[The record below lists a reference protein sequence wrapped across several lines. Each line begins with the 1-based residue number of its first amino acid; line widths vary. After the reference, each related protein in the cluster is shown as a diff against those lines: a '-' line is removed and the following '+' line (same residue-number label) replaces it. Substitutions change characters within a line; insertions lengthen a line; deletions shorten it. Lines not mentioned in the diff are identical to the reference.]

1 MPIYKYKNSKGQ
13 VMYYLK
19 VSYKGKQYLKRGF
32 ASKKDAREYEL
43 NFIDNYQNNKLEK
56 RNVTFKFASEQFLKK
71 YKTRCKLS
79 SFDVKFRRIHFHL
92 ISYFGLKRVNEI
104 TLNDFQSFIE
114 LKLKENLN
122 ATYINKLICDFKQI
136 LIFSKDYLSCQ
147 NDIYLKIDKLND
159 YLIKKNIEYLS
170 IEDIKKFLSV
180 IPSSDYKMMFIV
192 FALMLLVYLVQ
203 MGCTWIRIKWGHILG
218 VWIEN
223 DMRRDIFSH
232 LQVLSFSYYDKTK
245 TGTLMSRIT
254 NDLFNIAEVAH
265 HCPEDFLIS
274 ILTIAAA
281 YVAMFSFSVPLAL
294 VTLIPLPIMLIYGV
308 IYNGRLK
315 RKNRAVRRTV
325 ADIAVDVENSI
336 QGIREVKGY
345 SQEKFQEKKFDKS
358 NNRLKETREKY
369 YAVMAAYQSGISFM
383 REMYYFITVVGGVL
397 LISRGTV
404 SVSDLVSFILF
415 VSVVLPPID
424 RLINFTEQFSQGVA
438 SFERFVEVME
448 TEPEIKDDE
457 DAVELKVTDAEIAF
471 DDVSFSYTHDGEE
484 KTIKNLC
491 LTIPGGSHVALVG
504 ESGAGKSTIANL
516 LARFYELDGGR
527 ITIDG
532 TDIAHVSQKSLH
544 EAIGFVRQDVFLFDA
559 SIRENLRYGKSD
571 ASDEELYVALEKA
584 NLLDFVKSLP
594 NGLDTEVGERGTRL
608 SGGQKQR
615 LSIARCFLK
624 NPPIIVFDEAT
635 SSLDTESEA
644 LIEESFLKLR
654 SGRTSIVIAHRLS
667 TVIDSDIIFVIDD
680 GKLSEV
686 GNHQSLM
693 EKGGIYSRLYKKGS
707 NA

>member
-1 MPIYKYKNSKGQ
+1 MRL
-13 VMYYLK
+13 LK
-19 VSYKGKQYLKRGF
+19 LF
-32 ASKKDAREYEL
+32 ASYYKPYKKLFVLDMGAAAIASLLSVVFPSLTRYLL
-43 NFIDNYQNNKLEK
+43 N
-56 RNVTFKFASEQFLKK
+56 
-71 YKTRCKLS
+71 
-79 SFDVKFRRIHFHL
+79 
-92 ISYFGLKRVNEI
+92 
-104 TLNDFQSFIE
+104 
-114 LKLKENLN
+114 
-122 ATYINKLICDFKQI
+122 
-136 LIFSKDYLSCQ
+136 
-147 NDIYLKIDKLND
+147 
-159 YLIKKNIEYLS
+159 
-170 IEDIKKFLSV
+170 SV
-180 IPSSDYKMMFIV
+180 IPSSEYRMMLIIFLV
-192 FALMLLVYLVQ
+192 MLLVYLVQ
-203 MGCTWIRIKWGHILG
+203 MACTWIRIKWGHILG

-274 ILTIAAA
+274 ILTIVAA

-294 VTLIPLPIMLIYGV
+294 VTLIPLPIMLIYGI

-315 RKNRAVRRTV
+315 KKNRAVRRTV

-345 SQEKFQEKKFDKS
+345 SQEEFQEKKFDKS
-358 NNRLKETREKY
+358 NSRLKKTREKY

-383 REMYYFITVVGGVL
+383 REMYYFITVVGGVV
-397 LISRGTV
+397 LISLGTV
-404 SVSDLVSFILF
+404 TVSDLVSFILF

-448 TEPEIKDDE
+448 TEPEIKDE
-457 DAVELKVTDAEIAF
+457 PDAVPLKVEKGEIRYE
-471 DDVSFSYTHDGEE
+471 DVTFSYTHEGEK
-484 KTIKNLC
+484 KTINNLS
-491 LTIPGGSHVALVG
+491 LTIPGGKHVALVG
-504 ESGAGKSTIANL
+504 ESGAGKSTIASL
-516 LARFYELDGGR
+516 LARFYELDGGK

-532 TDIAHVSQKSLH
+532 MDISKVTQKSLH
-544 EAIGFVRQDVFLFDA
+544 DAIGFVRQDVFLFDA

-571 ASDEELYVALEKA
+571 ATDEELYIALDKA
-584 NLLDFVKSLP
+584 NLLEFVKSLP
-594 NGLDTEVGERGTRL
+594 QGLDTEVGERGTRL

-644 LIEESFLKLR
+644 LIEESFMKL
-654 SGRTSIVIAHRLS
+654 SAGRTTIVIAHRLS

-680 GKLSEV
+680 GVLGEV
-686 GNHQSLM
+686 GDHRSLM

-707 NA
+707 SV

>member
-1 MPIYKYKNSKGQ
+1 MK
-13 VMYYLK
+13 L
-19 VSYKGKQYLKRGF
+19 LRLF
-32 ASKKDAREYEL
+32 ASYYKPYKRLFALDMGAAAIASLLSVVFPSLTRYLL
-43 NFIDNYQNNKLEK
+43 N
-56 RNVTFKFASEQFLKK
+56 
-71 YKTRCKLS
+71 
-79 SFDVKFRRIHFHL
+79 
-92 ISYFGLKRVNEI
+92 
-104 TLNDFQSFIE
+104 
-114 LKLKENLN
+114 
-122 ATYINKLICDFKQI
+122 
-136 LIFSKDYLSCQ
+136 
-147 NDIYLKIDKLND
+147 
-159 YLIKKNIEYLS
+159 
-170 IEDIKKFLSV
+170 SV
-180 IPSSDYKMMFIV
+180 IPSSDYKMMFII

-624 NPPIIVFDEAT
+624 NSPIIVFDEAT

>member
-1 MPIYKYKNSKGQ
+1 MRL
-13 VMYYLK
+13 LK
-19 VSYKGKQYLKRGF
+19 LF
-32 ASKKDAREYEL
+32 ASYYKPYKKLFALDMGAAAIASLLSVVFPSLTRYLL
-43 NFIDNYQNNKLEK
+43 N
-56 RNVTFKFASEQFLKK
+56 
-71 YKTRCKLS
+71 
-79 SFDVKFRRIHFHL
+79 
-92 ISYFGLKRVNEI
+92 
-104 TLNDFQSFIE
+104 
-114 LKLKENLN
+114 
-122 ATYINKLICDFKQI
+122 
-136 LIFSKDYLSCQ
+136 
-147 NDIYLKIDKLND
+147 
-159 YLIKKNIEYLS
+159 
-170 IEDIKKFLSV
+170 SV
-180 IPSSDYKMMFIV
+180 IPSSEYRMMLIIFLV
-192 FALMLLVYLVQ
+192 MLLVYLVQ
-203 MGCTWIRIKWGHILG
+203 MACTWIRIKWGHILG

-274 ILTIAAA
+274 ILTIVAA

-294 VTLIPLPIMLIYGV
+294 VTLIPLPIMLIYGI

-315 RKNRAVRRTV
+315 KKNRAVRRTV

-345 SQEKFQEKKFDKS
+345 SQEEFQEKKFDKS
-358 NNRLKETREKY
+358 NSRLKKTREKY

-383 REMYYFITVVGGVL
+383 REMYYFITVVGGVV
-397 LISRGTV
+397 LISLGTV
-404 SVSDLVSFILF
+404 TVSDLVSFILF

-448 TEPEIKDDE
+448 TEPEIKDE
-457 DAVELKVTDAEIAF
+457 PDAVPLKVEKGEIRYE
-471 DDVSFSYTHDGEE
+471 DVTFSYTHEGEK
-484 KTIKNLC
+484 KTINNLS
-491 LTIPGGSHVALVG
+491 LTIPGGKHVALVG
-504 ESGAGKSTIANL
+504 ESGAGKSTIASL
-516 LARFYELDGGR
+516 LARFYELDGGK
-527 ITIDG
+527 IMIDG
-532 TDIAHVSQKSLH
+532 MDISKVTQKSLH
-544 EAIGFVRQDVFLFDA
+544 DAIGFVRQDVFLFDA

-571 ASDEELYVALEKA
+571 ATDEELYIALDKA
-584 NLLDFVKSLP
+584 NLLEFVKSLP
-594 NGLDTEVGERGTRL
+594 QGLDTEVGERGTRL

-644 LIEESFLKLR
+644 LIEESFMKL
-654 SGRTSIVIAHRLS
+654 SAGRTTIVIAHRLS

-680 GKLSEV
+680 GVLGEV
-686 GNHQSLM
+686 GDHRSLM

-707 NA
+707 SV

>member
-1 MPIYKYKNSKGQ
+1 MRL
-13 VMYYLK
+13 LK
-19 VSYKGKQYLKRGF
+19 LF
-32 ASKKDAREYEL
+32 ASYYKPYKEL
-43 NFIDNYQNNKLEK
+43 
-56 RNVTFKFASEQFLKK
+56 FALDMGAAAIASLLSVVFPSL
-71 YKTRCKLS
+71 TRYL
-79 SFDVKFRRIHFHL
+79 
-92 ISYFGLKRVNEI
+92 
-104 TLNDFQSFIE
+104 LN
-114 LKLKENLN
+114 
-122 ATYINKLICDFKQI
+122 
-136 LIFSKDYLSCQ
+136 
-147 NDIYLKIDKLND
+147 
-159 YLIKKNIEYLS
+159 
-170 IEDIKKFLSV
+170 SV
-180 IPSSDYKMMFIV
+180 IPSSEYRMMLIIFLV
-192 FALMLLVYLVQ
+192 MLLVYLVQ
-203 MGCTWIRIKWGHILG
+203 MACTWIRIKWGHILG

-274 ILTIAAA
+274 ILTIVAA

-294 VTLIPLPIMLIYGV
+294 VTLIPLPIMLIYGI

-315 RKNRAVRRTV
+315 KKNRAVRRTV

-345 SQEKFQEKKFDKS
+345 SQEEFQEKKFDKS
-358 NNRLKETREKY
+358 NSRLKKTREKY

-383 REMYYFITVVGGVL
+383 REMYYFITVVGGVV
-397 LISRGTV
+397 LISLGTV
-404 SVSDLVSFILF
+404 TVSDLVSFILF

-448 TEPEIKDDE
+448 TEPEIKDE
-457 DAVELKVTDAEIAF
+457 PDAVPLKVEKGEIRYE
-471 DDVSFSYTHDGEE
+471 DVTFSYTHEGEK
-484 KTIKNLC
+484 KTINNLS
-491 LTIPGGSHVALVG
+491 LTIPGGKHVALVG
-504 ESGAGKSTIANL
+504 ESGAGKSTIASL
-516 LARFYELDGGR
+516 LARFYELDGGK

-532 TDIAHVSQKSLH
+532 MDISKVTQKSLH
-544 EAIGFVRQDVFLFDA
+544 DAIGFVRQDVFLFDA

-571 ASDEELYVALEKA
+571 ATDEELYIALDKA
-584 NLLDFVKSLP
+584 NLLEFVKSLP
-594 NGLDTEVGERGTRL
+594 QGLDTEVGERGTRL

-644 LIEESFLKLR
+644 LIEESFMKL
-654 SGRTSIVIAHRLS
+654 SAGRTTIVIAHRLS

-680 GKLSEV
+680 GVLGEV
-686 GNHQSLM
+686 GDHRSLM

-707 NA
+707 SV

>member
-1 MPIYKYKNSKGQ
+1 MK
-13 VMYYLK
+13 L
-19 VSYKGKQYLKRGF
+19 LRLF
-32 ASKKDAREYEL
+32 ASYYKPYKRLFALDMGAAAIASLLSVVFPSLTRYLL
-43 NFIDNYQNNKLEK
+43 N
-56 RNVTFKFASEQFLKK
+56 
-71 YKTRCKLS
+71 
-79 SFDVKFRRIHFHL
+79 
-92 ISYFGLKRVNEI
+92 
-104 TLNDFQSFIE
+104 
-114 LKLKENLN
+114 
-122 ATYINKLICDFKQI
+122 
-136 LIFSKDYLSCQ
+136 
-147 NDIYLKIDKLND
+147 
-159 YLIKKNIEYLS
+159 
-170 IEDIKKFLSV
+170 SV

-294 VTLIPLPIMLIYGV
+294 VTLIPLPIMLIYGG

>member
-1 MPIYKYKNSKGQ
+1 MK
-13 VMYYLK
+13 L
-19 VSYKGKQYLKRGF
+19 LRLF
-32 ASKKDAREYEL
+32 ASYYKPYKRLFALDMGAAAIASLLSVVFPSLTRYLL
-43 NFIDNYQNNKLEK
+43 N
-56 RNVTFKFASEQFLKK
+56 
-71 YKTRCKLS
+71 
-79 SFDVKFRRIHFHL
+79 
-92 ISYFGLKRVNEI
+92 
-104 TLNDFQSFIE
+104 
-114 LKLKENLN
+114 
-122 ATYINKLICDFKQI
+122 
-136 LIFSKDYLSCQ
+136 
-147 NDIYLKIDKLND
+147 
-159 YLIKKNIEYLS
+159 
-170 IEDIKKFLSV
+170 SV
-180 IPSSDYKMMFIV
+180 IPSSDYKMMFII

-274 ILTIAAA
+274 ILTIVAA

-294 VTLIPLPIMLIYGV
+294 VTLIPLPIMLVYGV

>member
-1 MPIYKYKNSKGQ
+1 MK
-13 VMYYLK
+13 L
-19 VSYKGKQYLKRGF
+19 LRLF
-32 ASKKDAREYEL
+32 ASYYKPYKRLFALDMGAAAIASLLSVVFPSLTRYLL
-43 NFIDNYQNNKLEK
+43 N
-56 RNVTFKFASEQFLKK
+56 
-71 YKTRCKLS
+71 
-79 SFDVKFRRIHFHL
+79 
-92 ISYFGLKRVNEI
+92 
-104 TLNDFQSFIE
+104 
-114 LKLKENLN
+114 
-122 ATYINKLICDFKQI
+122 
-136 LIFSKDYLSCQ
+136 
-147 NDIYLKIDKLND
+147 
-159 YLIKKNIEYLS
+159 
-170 IEDIKKFLSV
+170 SV
-180 IPSSDYKMMFIV
+180 IPSSDYKMMFII

-274 ILTIAAA
+274 ILTIVAA

-294 VTLIPLPIMLIYGV
+294 VTLIPLPIMLVYGV

-471 DDVSFSYTHDGEE
+471 DDVSFSYTHEGEE

>member
-1 MPIYKYKNSKGQ
+1 MK
-13 VMYYLK
+13 L
-19 VSYKGKQYLKRGF
+19 LRLF
-32 ASKKDAREYEL
+32 ASYYKPYKRLFALDMGAAAIASLLSVVFPSLTRYLL
-43 NFIDNYQNNKLEK
+43 N
-56 RNVTFKFASEQFLKK
+56 
-71 YKTRCKLS
+71 
-79 SFDVKFRRIHFHL
+79 
-92 ISYFGLKRVNEI
+92 
-104 TLNDFQSFIE
+104 
-114 LKLKENLN
+114 
-122 ATYINKLICDFKQI
+122 
-136 LIFSKDYLSCQ
+136 
-147 NDIYLKIDKLND
+147 
-159 YLIKKNIEYLS
+159 
-170 IEDIKKFLSV
+170 SV

-294 VTLIPLPIMLIYGV
+294 VTLIPLTIMLVYGV

-516 LARFYELDGGR
+516 LARFYELDGGQ

>member
-1 MPIYKYKNSKGQ
+1 MK
-13 VMYYLK
+13 L
-19 VSYKGKQYLKRGF
+19 LRLF
-32 ASKKDAREYEL
+32 ASYYKPYKRLFALDMGAAAIASLLSVVFPSLTRYLL
-43 NFIDNYQNNKLEK
+43 N
-56 RNVTFKFASEQFLKK
+56 
-71 YKTRCKLS
+71 
-79 SFDVKFRRIHFHL
+79 
-92 ISYFGLKRVNEI
+92 
-104 TLNDFQSFIE
+104 
-114 LKLKENLN
+114 
-122 ATYINKLICDFKQI
+122 
-136 LIFSKDYLSCQ
+136 
-147 NDIYLKIDKLND
+147 
-159 YLIKKNIEYLS
+159 
-170 IEDIKKFLSV
+170 SV

-294 VTLIPLPIMLIYGV
+294 VTLIPLPIMLVYGV

-680 GKLSEV
+680 GKLSEL

>member
-1 MPIYKYKNSKGQ
+1 MK
-13 VMYYLK
+13 L
-19 VSYKGKQYLKRGF
+19 LRLF
-32 ASKKDAREYEL
+32 ASYYKPYKRLFALDMSAAAIASLLSVVFPSLTRYLL
-43 NFIDNYQNNKLEK
+43 N
-56 RNVTFKFASEQFLKK
+56 
-71 YKTRCKLS
+71 
-79 SFDVKFRRIHFHL
+79 
-92 ISYFGLKRVNEI
+92 
-104 TLNDFQSFIE
+104 
-114 LKLKENLN
+114 
-122 ATYINKLICDFKQI
+122 
-136 LIFSKDYLSCQ
+136 
-147 NDIYLKIDKLND
+147 
-159 YLIKKNIEYLS
+159 
-170 IEDIKKFLSV
+170 SV
-180 IPSSDYKMMFIV
+180 IPSSDYRMMLIV
-192 FALMLLVYLVQ
+192 FLVMLLVYLVQ
-203 MGCTWIRIKWGHILG
+203 MACTWIRIKWGHILG

-232 LQVLSFSYYDKTK
+232 LQILSFSYYDRTK
-245 TGTLMSRIT
+245 TGSLMSRIT

-274 ILTIAAA
+274 VLTIVAA
-281 YVAMFSFSVPLAL
+281 YVAMFSFSIPLAL
-294 VTLIPLPIMLIYGV
+294 VTLIPLPVMLLYGIV
-308 IYNGRLK
+308 YNGRLK
-315 RKNRAVRRTV
+315 KKNRDVRKTV

-358 NNRLKETREKY
+358 NSRLKHTREKY

-383 REMYYFITVVGGVL
+383 REMYYFITVVGGVI
-397 LISRGTV
+397 LISLGTV

-448 TEPEIKDDE
+448 TEPEIKDSK
-457 DAVELKVTDAEIAF
+457 DAGTLHVKDGAISFKDVT
-471 DDVSFSYTHDGEE
+471 FSYTKDGQQ
-484 KTIKNLC
+484 KTIKDLS
-491 LTIPGGSHVALVG
+491 LEIPGGKHVAFVG
-504 ESGAGKSTIANL
+504 ESGAGKSTIVNL
-516 LARFYELDGGR
+516 LARFYELDGGK

-532 TDIAHVSQKSLH
+532 TDITKVSQKSLH
-544 EAIGFVRQDVFLFDA
+544 DAIGFVRQDVFLFDA

-571 ASDEELYVALEKA
+571 ASDEELYMALEKA

-594 NGLDTEVGERGTRL
+594 QGLDTEVGERGTRL

-654 SGRTSIVIAHRLS
+654 DGRTSIVIAHRLS

-686 GNHQSLM
+686 GDHRSLM
-693 EKGGIYSRLYKKGS
+693 EKGGIYSRLYSKGGM
-707 NA
+707 A